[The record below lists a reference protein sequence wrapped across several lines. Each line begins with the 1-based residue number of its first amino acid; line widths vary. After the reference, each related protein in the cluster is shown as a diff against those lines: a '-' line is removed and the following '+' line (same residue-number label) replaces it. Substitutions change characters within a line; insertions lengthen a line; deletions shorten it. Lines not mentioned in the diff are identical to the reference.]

1 MNTTVKLYS
10 KKENEIFRFLKSFYS
25 FSQEQLKNE
34 HIEPNTLEWET
45 YFENPIEMANIIGV
59 YTENSDDF
67 QIRMWI
73 CLDPDMYI
81 QVTDDNADDIIRYL
95 YERFPY

>member
-1 MNTTVKLYS
+1 MNTIIQLYS
-10 KKENEIFRFLKSFYS
+10 KKENEIFRFLQSFYS
-25 FSQEQLKNE
+25 FSQEELENHCVK
-34 HIEPNTLEWET
+34 PNILEWQIR
-45 YFENPIEMANIIGV
+45 FENPIEMANMIGV

-81 QVTDDNADDIIRYL
+81 QVTDHNADDIIRYL